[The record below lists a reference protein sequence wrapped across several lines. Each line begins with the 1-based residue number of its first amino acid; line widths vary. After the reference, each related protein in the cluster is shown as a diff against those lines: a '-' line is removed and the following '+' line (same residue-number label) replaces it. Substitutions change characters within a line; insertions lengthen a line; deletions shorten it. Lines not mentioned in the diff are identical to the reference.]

1 MCGIGKLINDVSES
15 DAIKWQINDR
25 SYSLYEKKLYLKN
38 NNPVPNYYYIFYK
51 LDFECEKVDGYYV
64 DNPDSEYDYGDIVH
78 WKGLAV
84 VQLASL
90 YADNH
95 SMIVKSNF
103 ENDINSLDS
112 QIIYFCK
119 DETALEDKINEE
131 MSNYQKKFDAV
142 YDVK

>member
-1 MCGIGKLINDVSES
+1 M
-15 DAIKWQINDR
+15 
-25 SYSLYEKKLYLKN
+25 
-38 NNPVPNYYYIFYK
+38 
-51 LDFECEKVDGYYV
+51 DFECEKIDGVYV

-95 SMIVKSNF
+95 SLTVKSNF

-112 QIIYFCK
+112 QIIYF
-119 DETALEDKINEE
+119 
-131 MSNYQKKFDAV
+131 
-142 YDVK
+142 VKMKLH